1 MDNTLNEAVRG
12 NAAQQLLDNEI
23 YKEAITKV
31 HDGIL
36 NAMKSAPMGDE
47 KTHNRLVIAL
57 QLLAQIERHIEDIA
71 NTGRMARIQMEEKSL
86 RNKIRKIAGF

>member
-71 NTGRMARIQMEEKSL
+71 NTGKMARLQMEENSL
-86 RNKIRKIAGF
+86 RNKFRNIAGF